1 MCKKEWLGLKE
12 NHPDLYEK
20 AKKYEKDG
28 YTWRQDMSLSELEA
42 AADEINAKKNN
53 QSKGK
58 SNLLVNV
65 LDDDVDENNIEKPCL
80 ICHL

>member
-1 MCKKEWLGLKE
+1 MGLKE

-28 YTWRQDMSLSELEA
+28 YTWRKDMSLSELEA

>member
-1 MCKKEWLGLKE
+1 
-12 NHPDLYEK
+12 
-20 AKKYEKDG
+20 
-28 YTWRQDMSLSELEA
+28 MSLSELEA